1 MMKTENKVTKFFIY
15 SGIVLFTVGLLSFDL
30 DGLSF
35 EINKKSY
42 TKMIVATV
50 FFAISYFRIQMKN
63 GLIKLNNRKFREKNV
78 FCALHFC
85 QISLFSSSFLRR
97 IHIFPN

>member
-50 FFAISYFRIQMKN
+50 FFAISYFRIQN
-63 GLIKLNNRKFREKNV
+63 EKRTNK
-78 FCALHFC
+78 
-85 QISLFSSSFLRR
+85 IE
-97 IHIFPN
+97 

>member
-1 MMKTENKVTKFFIY
+1 MMKTENKVTKFFIF

-30 DGLSF
+30 DGFSF

-50 FFAISYFRIQMKN
+50 FFAISYFRIQN
-63 GLIKLNNRKFREKNV
+63 EKRTNK
-78 FCALHFC
+78 
-85 QISLFSSSFLRR
+85 IE
-97 IHIFPN
+97 

>member
-1 MMKTENKVTKFFIY
+1 MMKTENKVTKFFIF

-50 FFAISYFRIQMKN
+50 FFAISYFRIQN
-63 GLIKLNNRKFREKNV
+63 EKRMNK
-78 FCALHFC
+78 
-85 QISLFSSSFLRR
+85 IE
-97 IHIFPN
+97 

>member
-30 DGLSF
+30 EGFSF

-50 FFAISYFRIQMKN
+50 FFAIPYFRIQN
-63 GLIKLNNRKFREKNV
+63 EKRTNK
-78 FCALHFC
+78 
-85 QISLFSSSFLRR
+85 IE
-97 IHIFPN
+97 

>member
-30 DGLSF
+30 DGFSF

-50 FFAISYFRIQMKN
+50 FFAISYFRIQN
-63 GLIKLNNRKFREKNV
+63 EKRTNK
-78 FCALHFC
+78 
-85 QISLFSSSFLRR
+85 IE
-97 IHIFPN
+97 

>member
-30 DGLSF
+30 DGFSF

-42 TKMIVATV
+42 TKMLPLILRT
-50 FFAISYFRIQMKN
+50 N
-63 GLIKLNNRKFREKNV
+63 G
-78 FCALHFC
+78 
-85 QISLFSSSFLRR
+85 
-97 IHIFPN
+97 

>member
-1 MMKTENKVTKFFIY
+1 MMKTENKVTKFFIF

-42 TKMIVATV
+42 IKMIVATV
-50 FFAISYFRIQMKN
+50 FFAISYFRIQN
-63 GLIKLNNRKFREKNV
+63 EKRTNK
-78 FCALHFC
+78 
-85 QISLFSSSFLRR
+85 IE
-97 IHIFPN
+97 

>member
-1 MMKTENKVTKFFIY
+1 MMKTESKVTKFFIF

-30 DGLSF
+30 DGFSF

-50 FFAISYFRIQMKN
+50 FFAISYFRIQN
-63 GLIKLNNRKFREKNV
+63 EKRTNK
-78 FCALHFC
+78 
-85 QISLFSSSFLRR
+85 IE
-97 IHIFPN
+97 

>member
-15 SGIVLFTVGLLSFDL
+15 SGIVLFTIGLLSFDL
-30 DGLSF
+30 DGFSF

-50 FFAISYFRIQMKN
+50 FFAISYFRIQN
-63 GLIKLNNRKFREKNV
+63 EKRTNK
-78 FCALHFC
+78 
-85 QISLFSSSFLRR
+85 IE
-97 IHIFPN
+97 